1 MIALLVTACGG
12 PKKNRYEAQFLVLFD
27 TATTV
32 IGFAETEESFS
43 EMANLVYNELEIY
56 HQLYNIYN
64 GYDGINNIKTINENA
79 GIAPVVVDQKIIDLI
94 RFSKDVYETTEGK
107 VNIAFGSVLKIWHD
121 YRELGTDDPLNAK
134 LPTIEELANASL
146 HTDIEGIIVD
156 EAASTVFLPDQDMR
170 LDVGG
175 IAKGYA
181 VERVSDTLVDIGYR
195 DFLISVG
202 GNVRASGRRGD
213 DQSMWRVGIQ
223 NPDADSGKGDLFTAS
238 LTDLSLVTSG
248 DYIRY
253 YTVNGERYHH
263 IIDPETLMPARY
275 FAAVTIITEDS
286 GMADALS
293 TAVFNMS
300 FEEGVAL
307 VDSFD
312 KTEAL
317 WVFHD
322 GTQKESRGFKTM
334 ADVSK

>member
-32 IGFAETEESFS
+32 IGFAETEESFG

-56 HQLYNIYN
+56 HQLYDIYN
-64 GYDGINNIKTINENA
+64 GYDGINNIKTINDNA

-94 RFSKDVYETTEGK
+94 RFSKDAYETTEGK

-134 LPTIEELANASL
+134 LPTMEELANASL
-146 HTDIEGIIVD
+146 HTNIEGIIVD
-156 EAASTVFLPDQDMR
+156 EAASTVFLPDPDMR

-181 VERVSDTLVDIGYR
+181 VERVSDTLVDSGYR

-238 LTDLSLVTSG
+238 LADLSLVTSG

-293 TAVFNMS
+293 TAVFNLP
-300 FEEGVAL
+300 FEEGLEL
-307 VDSFD
+307 VDSFE

-322 GTQKESRGFKTM
+322 GTQKESRGFETM
-334 ADVSK
+334 IGIQ